1 MATPAPPQ
9 TRQCVACGKSMMWD
23 ANVCPYCGK
32 DYRQPAPGMMPMAP
46 PKKHTALPVV
56 GGILML
62 LVGIAGLVEG
72 LMVILFALGVVAT
85 FGMMPIDLFGVGGI
99 GGLVTTIILIVGLIP
114 VLLGV
119 FAILGGASA
128 IGRKHH
134 GMAVFGGVCA
144 MLILG
149 PVLITN
155 ILGLVSLILVAVSH
169 DEFS

>member
-9 TRQCVACGKSMMWD
+9 TRQCVACGRTMMWD

-46 PKKHTALPVV
+46 APKPKSAIPVL

-62 LVGIAGLVEG
+62 LVGIGGIIEGLV
-72 LMVILFALGVVAT
+72 VILFALGAVGGL
-85 FGMMPIDLFGVGGI
+85 FGLVPIDFGI
-99 GGLVTTIILIVGLIP
+99 GGFVTTILVIVGLIP

-119 FAILGGASA
+119 FAVLGGASA
-128 IGRKHH
+128 IGRKHF

-149 PVLITN
+149 PLFITN

-169 DEFS
+169 HEFD